1 MAVVKH
7 CDNLL
12 NGGYTGHLAR
22 GLQCTAKEQPT
33 ERRAIVKQLDIRLR
47 LVLMF
52 ERDALLNLSKFGLDP
67 SVVFVTMRMQL
78 GQGAQSLFASVVVD
92 EPARRLDKS

>member
-33 ERRAIVKQLDIRLR
+33 ERSAVVKQLHIRLR

-52 ERDALLNLSKFGLDP
+52 E
-67 SVVFVTMRMQL
+67 
-78 GQGAQSLFASVVVD
+78 
-92 EPARRLDKS
+92 

>member
-1 MAVVKH
+1 MAMVKH

-33 ERRAIVKQLDIRLR
+33 ERRAIVEQLDIRLR

-52 ERDALLNLSKFGLDP
+52 ERDALLNLRKFGLDP
-67 SVVFVTMRMQL
+67 SVVFVPVRMQL
-78 GQGAQSLFASVVVD
+78 GQGAQSLFTPVVVD
-92 EPARRLDKS
+92 EPTRRLDKR